1 MQEPLLEVTG
11 VSKKYARSLR
21 RSLDYGV
28 RDVVSQIFNRK
39 RELELRTDEF
49 WALRD
54 VSFSLARGECL
65 AVLGANG
72 AGKSTLLKLLSGMLL
87 PDGGFVIKRGR
98 MEKMIELSAGFSP
111 NLSGRENVEL
121 KARLLGL
128 SAAEL
133 GRRFDDLVTFAE
145 LEEFIDT
152 PVQFYSSGM
161 RARLGFALSV
171 VMQPDILLIDE
182 VLAVGDLGFR
192 MKCYARVDQ
201 MRQNAAVVLVTH
213 GMNHVARMATS
224 SLVLHKG
231 HVVHLGATQDGIA
244 KYQEI
249 SGFSKPAKDPAFNAD
264 LVDFTLLSNEK
275 EVAQES
281 TVDYGADIRLVGAHF
296 VSYPLALSI
305 VVQESG
311 GNAVADWNSRRA
323 DFVVSSGES
332 FEVGLGQ
339 VNLCPGFYQ
348 LCVVGFAADGTQR
361 FLSRPL
367 RFQVRGV
374 FLGATRYQPVG
385 AWLKRGNTSPPA
397 TLASASSTRTTV

>member
-1 MQEPLLEVTG
+1 
-11 VSKKYARSLR
+11 
-21 RSLDYGV
+21 
-28 RDVVSQIFNRK
+28 
-39 RELELRTDEF
+39 
-49 WALRD
+49 
-54 VSFSLARGECL
+54 
-65 AVLGANG
+65 
-72 AGKSTLLKLLSGMLL
+72 MLL
-87 PDGGFVIKRGR
+87 PDGGLIVKRGR

-111 NLSGRENVEL
+111 SLSGRENVTL

-128 SAAEL
+128 STDEL
-133 GRRFDDLVTFAE
+133 ARKLDDLVTFAE

-171 VMQPDILLIDE
+171 VMQPHILLIDE

-201 MRQNAAVVLVTH
+201 MREKAAVVLVTH

-231 HVVHLGATQDGIA
+231 RVVHHGSVQDGIA

-264 LVDFTLLSNEK
+264 LISFSLLSNEN

-281 TVDYGADIRLVGAHF
+281 TIDYGAELKLVGEHL
-296 VSYPLALSI
+296 VSEALTFSVI
-305 VVQESG
+305 VQESG
-311 GNAVADWNSRRA
+311 GNAVVDWNSRRA
-323 DFVVSSGES
+323 NFAANSGEV
-332 FEVGLGQ
+332 FEVCFGQ
-339 VNLCPGFYQ
+339 AILSPGFYQ
-348 LCVVGFAADGTQR
+348 LCVVGFASDGSQR

-374 FLGATRYQPVG
+374 FLGATRCQPVG
-385 AWLKRGNTSPPA
+385 VWRKRSTSS
-397 TLASASSTRTTV
+397 ASAMRVRDSLTGTVV